1 MTMSPLQVI
10 SPSVSWG
17 LSSSVSGSI
26 MRTLA
31 PGISTPTQPR
41 RRCFQS
47 TVPSVMMG
55 LVSVSPYP
63 SVIGMPMSSKNSNT
77 AREVAAPPAAMLFS
91 RPPSLSRIFEST
103 TLSSTLNCS
112 PSKAPTGLPNS
123 KAWFLL
129 LATESAYFTRAC
141 LRGLLWETVF
151 ITPSYTLLNST
162 GTDMIAVG
170 RATPK
175 HSSSISRLGTIAL
188 AEPVAVSWCSSQV
201 SPNTCAQGRKA
212 REVCCSSMSD
222 FFQRLLAPC
231 TSEQMFLW
239 DSSTPLGFPVVPEV

>member
-141 LRGLLWETVF
+141 LRGLLWETPF
-151 ITPSYTLLNST
+151 ITPSYTLLSSA
-162 GTDMIAVG
+162 GTDMIEVG

-175 HSSSISRLGTIAL
+175 HSIINSRLGTMAL
-188 AEPVAVSWCSSQV
+188 AEPVAVSWCRSPV

-212 REVCCSSMSD
+212 RQVCCSK
-222 FFQRLLAPC
+222 LLASRQRDFAPC
-231 TSEQMFLW
+231 RLAHIFLCE
-239 DSSTPLGFPVVPEV
+239 SSTPLGLPVVPDV

>member
-1 MTMSPLQVI
+1 
-10 SPSVSWG
+10 
-17 LSSSVSGSI
+17 
-26 MRTLA
+26 MRTLQ

-47 TVPSVMMG
+47 PVPSVTMG

-63 SVIGMPMSSKNSNT
+63 SMIGMPMSSKNCST
-77 AREVAAPPAAMLFS
+77 GREVAAPPATTFLS
-91 RPPSLSRIFEST
+91 LPPSVARNLDSNS
-103 TLSSTLNCS
+103 LSSSLNCI
-112 PSKAPTGLPNS
+112 PSSRPTGLPNS